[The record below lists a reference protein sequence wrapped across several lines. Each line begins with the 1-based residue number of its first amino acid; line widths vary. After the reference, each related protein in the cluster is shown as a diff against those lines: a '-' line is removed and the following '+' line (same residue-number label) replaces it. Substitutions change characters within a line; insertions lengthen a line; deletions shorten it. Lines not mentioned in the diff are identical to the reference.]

1 LALDERSRE
10 ITDHMNWYQA
20 NETQAGPETGTVRR
34 PPAQDSAVRRD
45 DAISRHLDS
54 VEQRGW

>member
-1 LALDERSRE
+1 
-10 ITDHMNWYQA
+10 MNWYQA
-20 NETQAGPETGTVRR
+20 NERQADPETGTVRM
-34 PPAQDSAVRRD
+34 PPAQDAVVRRD